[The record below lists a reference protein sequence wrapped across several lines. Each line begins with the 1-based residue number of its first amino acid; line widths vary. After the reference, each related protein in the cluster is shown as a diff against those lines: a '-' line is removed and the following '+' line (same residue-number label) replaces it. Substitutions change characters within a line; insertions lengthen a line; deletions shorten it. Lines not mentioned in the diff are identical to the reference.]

1 MKLVIR
7 ENVRKELKKINDYFM
22 RQNLD
27 DEVISSHWKKY
38 GGETSISF
46 DKEFTRVDLR
56 AEGFDDFKKN
66 NTLNILKNIPINFY
80 LKRNYT
86 LYCLKD

>member
-1 MKLVIR
+1 
-7 ENVRKELKKINDYFM
+7 M
-22 RQNLD
+22 RRNLD

-80 LKRNYT
+80 LKKK
-86 LYCLKD
+86 LYPLLSKRLIDAVENLVRVHGRVI